1 MQKKTTNKQNKG
13 KPFLTFLSI
22 FMITATDVGYN
33 VYIGGLQPVPR
44 DPKDNGVAAM
54 LVVLTKGA
62 NEKPNVYDNQ
72 HGGNDVTC
80 KPKILEAWNKV
91 VNMQC
96 VVPENIHNPT
106 MEGIGNSGGVGWGGR
121 SKRQEN
127 PEERG
132 GEWIN
137 YFPEGQ
143 LQFTPM

>member
-1 MQKKTTNKQNKG
+1 
-13 KPFLTFLSI
+13 
-22 FMITATDVGYN
+22 MITATDVGYN
-33 VYIGGLQPVPR
+33 VVYIDGLQPIPR

-72 HGGNDVTC
+72 HGGNYVTC

-96 VVPENIHNPT
+96 VVPGNIHTPPRR
-106 MEGIGNSGGVGWGGR
+106 ELEILEGWGGGG
-121 SKRQEN
+121 SKGQEN

-132 GEWIN
+132 GGVN
-137 YFPEGQ
+137 G
-143 LQFTPM
+143 